1 MSRVIVLVEGKTER
15 RVCHEVFAPELGG
28 KEIYLAATVVGP
40 HGNTGGNNF
49 SMVCRELCD
58 LLKQDN
64 GRLVTMLF
72 DYYGLKKWPGLEFA
86 RKAPFESRPA
96 IMERAIKSAVLADF
110 VNLDITRFIPYVQ
123 MHEIESLLFADPAVM
138 ARIFARPDL
147 EPEFAQI
154 VARAGGC
161 EQINDSSLTAPSKR
175 IGRIFTDYKK
185 GAGDDAHAYR
195 ILKEIGLATVREK
208 CPNFHQW
215 MTEIEQRSLKLGARG

>member
-1 MSRVIVLVEGKTER
+1 MSRVIVLVEGETER
-15 RVCHEVFAPELGG
+15 KICQEVFAPDLFKKDIFLYSRIIGT
-28 KEIYLAATVVGP
+28 AAKK
-40 HGNTGGNNF
+40 GGNNF
-49 SMVCRELCD
+49 AKACSNLRG
-58 LLKQDN
+58 LLKQENDT
-64 GRLVTMLF
+64 LVTMLF
-72 DYYGLKKWPGLEFA
+72 DYYGLGKWPNYEQA
-86 RKAPFESRPA
+86 RQAPFESKPA
-96 IMERAIKSAVLADF
+96 IMEKAIKNAVLKGF
-110 VNLDITRFIPYVQ
+110 VNLDVTRFIPYVQ
-123 MHEIESLLFADPAVM
+123 MHEIEGLLFADPAVM

-175 IGRIFTDYKK
+175 IERICANYKK